1 MINFININKQKPFI
15 KFKEEYDRALLAN
28 QDVIEAIS
36 VSSFCNVTKIVDARF
51 VNLKIVDGDEFIF
64 FSNYN
69 SPKSKQF
76 TSHQQV
82 AVSLYWSAT
91 NVQIRIKAQIRK
103 KSPKYNEMYFSK
115 RSHEKNALAIS
126 SNQSNFIESYKEVE
140 NNYHSTLEN
149 NDLQKCPQ
157 YWGGFS
163 LKPYYFEF
171 WEGHDSRLNKRESFV
186 LNNMAWDQF
195 YLQP

>member
-15 KFKEEYDRALLAN
+15 RFKEEYDRALLAN

-36 VSSFCNVTKIVDARF
+36 ISSFCNVTKIVDARF
-51 VNLKIVDGDEFIF
+51 VNLKIVDDDELIF

-76 TSHQQV
+76 KSHEQI
-82 AVSLYWSAT
+82 AISIFWSAT
-91 NVQIRIKAQIRK
+91 NVQIRIKAKIRK
-103 KSPKYNEMYFSK
+103 KSRKYNEIYFSK

-126 SNQSNFIESYKEVE
+126 SDQSNVIESYKKVE
-140 NNYHSTLEN
+140 NNYYSILEN
-149 NDLQKCPQ
+149 NDLTKCPH
-157 YWGGFS
+157 YWGGYS

-171 WEGHDSRLNKRESFV
+171 WEGHETRLNKRESFV
-186 LNNMAWDQF
+186 LNNMEWNKF

>member
-1 MINFININKQKPFI
+1 MINFININKQKPFL

-36 VSSFCNVTKIVDARF
+36 VSSFCNITKMVDARF
-51 VNLKIVDGDEFIF
+51 VNLKIVDDDEFIF
-64 FSNYN
+64 FTNYN

-76 TSHQQV
+76 SSHEQV

-115 RSHEKNALAIS
+115 RSHKKNALLFHQSIKANRS
-126 SNQSNFIESYKEVE
+126 YNQVKE
-140 NNYHSTLEN
+140 NYNKSLK
-149 NDLQKCPQ
+149 NDDLKKCPEF
-157 YWGGFS
+157 WGGYSFTLTILNS
-163 LKPYYFEF
+163 GK
-171 WEGHDSRLNKRESFV
+171 GMSHD
-186 LNNMAWDQF
+186 
-195 YLQP
+195 